1 LTQLLP
7 DILSSLRINKL
18 NLFSTML
25 MIRLELRL
33 ILFIKRMQVLETK
46 LYFMVRTLFLR
57 LKMLRLLKLVIKLLS

>member
-1 LTQLLP
+1 MIQLLL
-7 DILSSLRINKL
+7 DILLSLRINKL

>member
-1 LTQLLP
+1 MIQLLL
-7 DILSSLRINKL
+7 DILLSQRINKL

>member
-1 LTQLLP
+1 MIQLLL

>member
-1 LTQLLP
+1 LIQLLL
-7 DILSSLRINKL
+7 DILLSLRINKL

>member
-1 LTQLLP
+1 LIQLLL
-7 DILSSLRINKL
+7 DILLSLRINKL

-57 LKMLRLLKLVIKLLS
+57 LKMLRLLKLVIKLLL

>member
-1 LTQLLP
+1 LIQLLL
-7 DILSSLRINKL
+7 DILLSQRINKL

-57 LKMLRLLKLVIKLLS
+57 LKMLRLLKLVIKLLL

>member
-1 LTQLLP
+1 MIQLLL
-7 DILSSLRINKL
+7 DILLSQRINKL

-57 LKMLRLLKLVIKLLS
+57 LKMLRLLKLVIKLLL

>member
-46 LYFMVRTLFLR
+46 LYFMERTLFLR
-57 LKMLRLLKLVIKLLS
+57 LKMPRLLKLVIKLLS